1 MIQLLSEGLL
11 PWLRTALDLNEVH
24 CWGKKKKKKTQKKQT
39 HNTIS

>member
-24 CWGKKKKKKTQKKQT
+24 CWGKKKKKTQKKQT